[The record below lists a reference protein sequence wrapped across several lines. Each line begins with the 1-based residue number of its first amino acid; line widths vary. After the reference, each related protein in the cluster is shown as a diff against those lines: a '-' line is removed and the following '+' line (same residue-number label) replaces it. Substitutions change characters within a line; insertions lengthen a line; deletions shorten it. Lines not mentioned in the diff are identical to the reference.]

1 MMFIV
6 ITNISDA
13 SKTAYYVSING
24 TDTGGTSGDINN
36 PFQTLNYAIS
46 RITNQDTIYFREGS
60 YEFNEQEISTNG
72 LSLQGYKDEK
82 VTFDGTRPISDLRD
96 TSVNGGNWQTHT
108 IDIVT
113 DTNQTLSSKTIY
125 KIKLNSDVE
134 IWQQLF
140 YNRDEVINAQDTQ
153 VFNGLMK
160 VYMIGIIGVMDI
172 MILIIVEIF

>member
-1 MMFIV
+1 MSRRLRINTAQSIFINNV
-6 ITNISDA
+6 GVDDVYRDNQHISNPPR
-13 SKTAYYVSING
+13 AYYVSING

-108 IDIVT
+108 KSILLLILTKHLVVK
-113 DTNQTLSSKTIY
+113 QF
-125 KIKLNSDVE
+125 IKSN
-134 IWQQLF
+134 
-140 YNRDEVINAQDTQ
+140 
-153 VFNGLMK
+153 
-160 VYMIGIIGVMDI
+160 
-172 MILIIVEIF
+172 